1 MVIVVVV
8 LCSCMR
14 VTSVTHDV
22 NKRDSVNDTPL
33 SYACAFSMHTHE
45 RVLFNKFFPA
55 RFGQDSVVKFLLQ
68 AKADVNARNI
78 EARRLL
84 LSLRKFRYHAHTYAA
99 AHAHAHAYAG
109 PHAFVSGR

>member
-14 VTSVTHDV
+14 VTSVTQDV

-33 SYACAFSMHTHE
+33 SYACAFLMHTHE

-55 RFGQDSVVKFLLQ
+55 RFGQDNVVKFLLQ
-68 AKADVNARNI
+68 AKADMNARNI

-84 LSLRKFRYHAHTYAA
+84 LSQRKLHTLPLMLT
-99 AHAHAHAYAG
+99 HAHAYAG

>member
-1 MVIVVVV
+1 MVVV

-14 VTSVTHDV
+14 VTSVTQDV

-33 SYACAFSMHTHE
+33 SYACAFLMHTQE

-55 RFGQDSVVKFLLQ
+55 RFGQDNVVKFLLQ

-84 LSLRKFRYHAHTYAA
+84 LSQRQFRCLVLTY
-99 AHAHAHAYAG
+99 AHAHAHSG
-109 PHAFVSGR
+109 PHAIVSGR

>member
-1 MVIVVVV
+1 VVIVVVV

-14 VTSVTHDV
+14 VTSVTQDV

-33 SYACAFSMHTHE
+33 SYACAFLMHTHE

-55 RFGQDSVVKFLLQ
+55 RFGQDNVVKFLLQ
-68 AKADVNARNI
+68 AKADI

-84 LSLRKFRYHAHTYAA
+84 LSQRKLHTLPLMLT
-99 AHAHAHAYAG
+99 HAHAYAG